1 MKSVVL
7 DASIILNYLFTET
20 KQVEQLVTKILRQS
34 EKKQI
39 TLMSSSLLPI
49 EIANGLRFKLKDSS
63 MAEQILTGFMALP
76 IKYYILSNPQLLEI
90 TKLAYTLNTT
100 VYDTSYHLLAIA
112 HRATFYT
119 CDNKYYKQAKEL
131 GNIECYS

>member
-1 MKSVVL
+1 MKTVVL

-20 KQVEQLVTKILRQS
+20 KQVEQLVTKILKQA

-39 TLMSSSLLPI
+39 LLISTTLLPI
-49 EIANGLRFKLKDSS
+49 EVANGLRFKLKDPRLS
-63 MAEQILTGFMALP
+63 EKILAVFMELP
-76 IKYYILSNPQLLEI
+76 IKYHTLSNSQLLET

-112 HRATFYT
+112 HHGGFIT
-119 CDNKYYKQAKEL
+119 CDNKYYKQAKDL
-131 GNIECYS
+131 GNIECYC